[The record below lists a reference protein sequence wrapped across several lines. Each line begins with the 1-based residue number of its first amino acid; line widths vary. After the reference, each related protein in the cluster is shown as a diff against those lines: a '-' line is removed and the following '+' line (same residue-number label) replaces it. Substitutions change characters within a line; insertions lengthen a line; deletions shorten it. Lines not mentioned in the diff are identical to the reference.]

1 MMVENDWRAEYCPEN
16 YGELYCAC
24 PYPEIEC
31 PGAWDCDEIEL
42 ISIEV
47 LNYYETNGDYAI
59 NPEDNIE
66 IDHYNLMVEY
76 CDFNNDGTIDTCEV
90 HTCVIMCEN
99 EWRAE
104 VCPEYGFVYCDCPFY
119 VVPCEGAW
127 NCLDV
132 AYVTE
137 DIMVELD
144 TNYDGVITVTDNLD

>member
-1 MMVENDWRAEYCPEN
+1 MMVENEWRAEYCPEG
-16 YGELYCAC
+16 YGALYCDC

-59 NPEDNIE
+59 NPEDDIE

-104 VCPEYGFVYCDCPFY
+104 VCPDYGFVYCDCPFY

-132 AYVTE
+132 TNVT
-137 DIMVELD
+137 
-144 TNYDGVITVTDNLD
+144 